1 MSGSFIDTN
10 IVIYSLGQDEIK
22 QNIAIGLLSKNPAV
36 SVQVLSETANVMRRK
51 LNFDVPSVQTVIERI
66 ANECKTILPLNY
78 STLQDGLDL
87 SIRYG
92 FSHFDSLI
100 VASALEGGCTE
111 LYSEDMHHGLEVNQK
126 LTIINPF
133 Q

>member
-1 MSGSFIDTN
+1 MSDSFIDTN
-10 IVIYSLGQDEIK
+10 IVIYSISQDEMK
-22 QNIAIGLLSKNPAV
+22 QNVSIELPAKHPAS
-36 SVQVLSETANVMRRK
+36 SVQVLSETANVMRKK
-51 LNFDVPSVQTVIERI
+51 LGFDVSSVKSVVERI
-66 ANECKTILPLNY
+66 VNECTMIQSLNI

-87 SIRYG
+87 SDRYG

-100 VASALEGGCTE
+100 IASALEADCTE
-111 LYSEDMHHGLEVNQK
+111 LYSEDMHHGLVVNQR

>member
-10 IVIYSLGQDEIK
+10 IIIYSLSQDEVK
-22 QNIAIGLLSKNPAV
+22 QDIAISLLAKKPVV

-51 LNFDVPSVQTVIERI
+51 LGFDISSVKPVIERI
-66 ANECKTILPLNY
+66 SNECAMVLPL
-78 STLQDGLDL
+78 SITTLHDGLNL
-87 SIRYG
+87 SERYG

-100 VASALEGGCTE
+100 VASALEAGCTE
-111 LYSEDMHHGLEVNQK
+111 LYSEDMHNGLVVNQW